1 VISRVIEVMVGVIRR
16 SGRLRL
22 MTLTETSIILL
33 SQKPNLII
41 VLLYIERKKVKVIF
55 LLLRLMPSNRK
66 RANLT

>member
-1 VISRVIEVMVGVIRR
+1 MISRVIEVMVGVIRR